1 MHILPDFR
9 SGGSIKYAPI
19 SVEDAAQFIAEATA
33 QRRCR
38 GQTYTLCAERP
49 CTAVEMARALRR
61 SVRPLFAVPVPVMI
75 LRAAAAFHLPV
86 PFKRDQ
92 LDRLVVPKVYSDT
105 AARRDYDF
113 RAHPFLDYLAA
124 GQ

>member
-1 MHILPDFR
+1 M
-9 SGGSIKYAPI
+9 
-19 SVEDAAQFIAEATA
+19 
-33 QRRCR
+33 
-38 GQTYTLCAERP
+38 
-49 CTAVEMARALRR
+49 
-61 SVRPLFAVPVPVMI
+61 PVPVMM
-75 LRAAAAFHLPV
+75 LRAGAACHLPV

-124 GQ
+124 EQ